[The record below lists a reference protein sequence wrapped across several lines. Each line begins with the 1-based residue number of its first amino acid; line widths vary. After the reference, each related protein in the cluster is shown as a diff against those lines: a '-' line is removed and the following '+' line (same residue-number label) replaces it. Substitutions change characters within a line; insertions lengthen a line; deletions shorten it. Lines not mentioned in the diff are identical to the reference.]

1 MYELLRTEDFNT
13 YIIRHF
19 QCDSDV
25 DLDAILTDYATA
37 EISKNALHAGWT
49 AVVVGSGSDVSK
61 PYVLDNTLANW
72 SEIIPFPQI
81 DALEEKVDR
90 LEGKTTRL
98 LYSGSTNPT
107 ASDIDTF
114 VTGLGYTSPFEG
126 IAVVVAGTYHIWHYY
141 ENDNIGWRDDGLD
154 TITPFTNSVAG
165 SILGS
170 ADDGKISANNDGTGS
185 VNGWSNK
192 LDKQTGVTTYNQ
204 LYRKNAD
211 GTQTMVDVYSAGN
224 DPNTV
229 VQRDSYGR
237 INCAN
242 PGTGVGNGINAVNKQ
257 YADATYI
264 AKQTGTSTYYQV
276 YGKLADGSQ
285 GMQNATSATV
295 NAAIVIRTGAGQINV
310 PATPTDNTH
319 AASKQ
324 YVDNKLT
331 ATLTQLSDG
340 TYSLTFGV

>member
-19 QCDSDV
+19 QCDSDT
-25 DLDAILTDYATA
+25 DLDAILTDYATT
-37 EISKNALHAGWT
+37 EVPKNALHAGWT
-49 AVVVGSGSDVSK
+49 AVVIGSGSDVSK

-98 LYSGSTNPT
+98 LYSGSANPT
-107 ASDIDTF
+107 ASDINTF

-141 ENDNIGWRDDGLD
+141 ENGNIGWRDDGLD

-170 ADDGKISANNDGTGS
+170 ADDGKVSANNDGTGS
-185 VNGWSNK
+185 VNGWSDKASITYVNNK
-192 LDKQTGVTTYNQ
+192 LD
-204 LYRKNAD
+204 
-211 GTQTMVDVYSAGN
+211 
-224 DPNTV
+224 
-229 VQRDSYGR
+229 
-237 INCAN
+237 
-242 PGTGVGNGINAVNKQ
+242 
-257 YADATYI
+257 
-264 AKQTGTSTYYQV
+264 
-276 YGKLADGSQ
+276 
-285 GMQNATSATV
+285 
-295 NAAIVIRTGAGQINV
+295 
-310 PATPTDNTH
+310 
-319 AASKQ
+319 
-324 YVDNKLT
+324 
-331 ATLTQLSDG
+331 ATLTQLQDG

>member
-19 QCDSDV
+19 QCDSDA
-25 DLDAILTDYATA
+25 DLDAILTDYATT
-37 EISKNALHAGWT
+37 EIPKNALHAGWT
-49 AVVVGSGSDVSK
+49 AVVIGSGSDVSK

-107 ASDIDTF
+107 ASDINTF

-141 ENDNIGWRDDGLD
+141 ENDGIGWRDDGLD

-170 ADDGKISANNDGTGS
+170 ADDGKIGANNDGTGY

-192 LDKQTGVTTYNQ
+192 LDKITT
-204 LYRKNAD
+204 A
-211 GTQTMVDVYSAGN
+211 TSYS
-224 DPNTV
+224 
-229 VQRDSYGR
+229 
-237 INCAN
+237 
-242 PGTGVGNGINAVNKQ
+242 
-257 YADATYI
+257 
-264 AKQTGTSTYYQV
+264 QV
-276 YGKLADGSQ
+276 YAKATDGSQ
-285 GMQNATSATV
+285 TMLNANANPTSDSIPIRFAYGHIKLPNQTTYPPSDDDYAISKRYAGNNFVPKITGTPSYPKAYVLLPNGDQGSIEINANATADTIVRRTGGSQINVPYTPTAATSAT
-295 NAAIVIRTGAGQINV
+295 
-310 PATPTDNTH
+310 
-319 AASKQ
+319 SKD
-324 YVDNKLT
+324 YVDSKLN
-331 ATLTQLSDG
+331 ATLTQLQDG